1 LSPTARFSYLRIK
14 GHTIP
19 VSYIKEK
26 VFMLQFYFLSVLCT
40 LVGSLALVVS
50 DLSNKLTS
58 LVPVRE
64 ILTGKGMQI
73 TLGFASLIVGVIKFF
88 VRAPWDSVA
97 VVGDLLPALV
107 GIGVGLALLA
117 DFFRE
122 KAGESNA
129 VVEKAST
136 LTKVYHIPLG
146 IVGLITAILH
156 FLFPSTVIL

>member
-1 LSPTARFSYLRIK
+1 
-14 GHTIP
+14 
-19 VSYIKEK
+19 
-26 VFMLQFYFLSVLCT
+26 MLQIYLLSVLCT

-58 LVPVRE
+58 LVPLKE
-64 ILTGKGMQI
+64 LLTGKGMQI
-73 TLGFASLIVGVIKFF
+73 SLGFATLIVGVIKFF

-107 GIGVGLALLA
+107 GIGVGLALLT

-122 KAGESNA
+122 KTGESSEA
-129 VVEKAST
+129 VEKASS
-136 LTKVYHIPLG
+136 LTKLYHIPLG
-146 IVGLITAILH
+146 IVGIATAVLH